1 MKFKV
6 WRKDDYEDIEEV
18 PVFDREFLNE
28 DIEYVAET
36 YAEHYHDNF
45 DGWECS
51 WPVEFMVATED
62 GKILGRVKVERESRP
77 HFWGKVRH
85 DPQS

>member
-6 WRKDDYEDIEEV
+6 WSKDDYEDVDEV
-18 PVFDREFLNE
+18 LIFDRTFLNE

-36 YAEHYHDNF
+36 YAEHYHDNC

-62 GKILGRVKVERESRP
+62 GRILGCVEVHLEARP
-77 HFWGKVRH
+77 HFYGKAK
-85 DPQS
+85 S